1 MKTLSLVKYLYIS
14 LVVDFIAIAI
24 LCEIYLEYLTA
35 NTFDNV
41 ILSLNWIAIAISVFQ
56 ALLYFL
62 QFSPLINEINKKSI
76 ISYYLV
82 PLLHLGFLTLVLLP
96 VLNNH
101 ILLDVL
107 IIYLRSGIIIGIFH
121 VSSRLFIASLMINTE
136 PINVKLVNRQY
147 TKRENIIS

>member
-1 MKTLSLVKYLYIS
+1 MKTLSLIKYLYIS
-14 LVVDFIAIAI
+14 LAVDFIAIAI
-24 LCEIYLEYLTA
+24 LCKIYLEYFTA
-35 NTFDNV
+35 NTFGNV
-41 ILSLNWIAIAISVFQ
+41 ILLLNWIAIAISVFQ

-121 VSSRLFIASLMINTE
+121 VSSRLFIANLIVDTE
-136 PINVKLVNRQY
+136 PVNSNLVKRQY

>member
-1 MKTLSLVKYLYIS
+1 MKTLSLIKYLYIS
-14 LVVDFIAIAI
+14 LAVDFIALAI
-24 LCEIYLEYLTA
+24 LSKIYFDYFTA
-35 NTFDNV
+35 DTFGNV
-41 ILSLNWIAIAISVFQ
+41 ILLLNWIAIAISVFQ

-62 QFSPLINEINKKSI
+62 KFSPLITKINKKLI
-76 ISYYLV
+76 ISYYIV

-121 VSSRLFIASLMINTE
+121 VSSRLFIANLIVDTE
-136 PINVKLVNRQY
+136 PVNSNLVKRQY